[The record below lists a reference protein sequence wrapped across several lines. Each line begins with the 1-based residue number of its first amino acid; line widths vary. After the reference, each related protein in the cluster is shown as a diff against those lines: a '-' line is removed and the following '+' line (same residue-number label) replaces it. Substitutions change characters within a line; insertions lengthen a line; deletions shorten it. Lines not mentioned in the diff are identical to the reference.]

1 MNNTTLQRFSNIEIA
16 LSLLINNQKLILKN
30 VKVKWKVKI

>member
-1 MNNTTLQRFSNIEIA
+1 MNSTTLQRFSNIEIA
-16 LSLLINNQKLILKN
+16 LSVLYNNQKLILKN